1 MLSEGGCQEAAVRR
15 WVPQAP
21 GGLRLSGGE
30 AAAEL
35 PLGRGEMRDATGRR
49 RACKAVLSLD
59 FNV

>member
-1 MLSEGGCQEAAVRR
+1 MRR